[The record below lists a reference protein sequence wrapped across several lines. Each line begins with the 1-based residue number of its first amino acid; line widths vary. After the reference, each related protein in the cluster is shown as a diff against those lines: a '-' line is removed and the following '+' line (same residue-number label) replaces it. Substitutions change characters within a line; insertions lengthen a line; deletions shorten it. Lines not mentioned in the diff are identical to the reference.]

1 MVVEVLDVWTV
12 GRLDD
17 CGSCVQLEVTCLE
30 ARCPQEAGPCPRLGI
45 QSSRIES
52 LGAGLANQVVEYL
65 LELTAVRYPESATH
79 RLIGEEP
86 QLHATLPRQ
95 RLKMA
100 RELRRHTTLRTGLE
114 CLGVDA
120 ANLASL
126 SIPASPS
133 NLLVK
138 HVTNLTLLRCAAALP
153 LMNPTLR

>member
-1 MVVEVLDVWTV
+1 ML
-12 GRLDD
+12 
-17 CGSCVQLEVTCLE
+17 
-30 ARCPQEAGPCPRLGI
+30 
-45 QSSRIES
+45 
-52 LGAGLANQVVEYL
+52 EYL
-65 LELTAVRYPESATH
+65 LELTAVRYPESATYS
-79 RLIGEEP
+79 LIEKEP

-133 NLLVK
+133 NLFGQTCHEPNFAQVYRSLAVDEP
-138 HVTNLTLLRCAAALP
+138 NIALG
-153 LMNPTLR
+153 